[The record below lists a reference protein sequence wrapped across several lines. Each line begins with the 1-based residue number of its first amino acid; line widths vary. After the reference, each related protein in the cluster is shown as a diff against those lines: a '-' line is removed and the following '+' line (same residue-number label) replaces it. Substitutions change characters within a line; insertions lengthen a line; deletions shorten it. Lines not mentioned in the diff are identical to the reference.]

1 VKQSRLNGRVQQ
13 KLRWVE
19 NGVNRYV
26 WVWDCGAGRFYVV
39 FLRVI
44 LFLPYFHFRSVLP
57 IYRRVL
63 EKWVKLYERRSASPI
78 KALYRI
84 VISAT
89 LLPALKGEA
98 GRLCHTKRRSAAN
111 SQH

>member
-1 VKQSRLNGRVQQ
+1 MVLIDLYVSGTVAL
-13 KLRWVE
+13 
-19 NGVNRYV
+19 GVFMS
-26 WVWDCGAGRFYVV
+26 FY
-39 FLRVI
+39 FAII
-44 LFLPYFHFRSVLP
+44 LFLPYFCFRSVLP

-84 VISAT
+84 VVGAT

-98 GRLCHTKRRSAAN
+98 GRLCRAKRRSAAN
-111 SQH
+111 SQR